1 MFPEC
6 FPVAFAIGREGR
18 RCKGA
23 NKLEGISAQAACML
37 IANKPLGNIK
47 SQWLRTV
54 QLYMIILYKV
64 KICTRE

>member
-23 NKLEGISAQAACML
+23 NKLEGISALAACML
-37 IANKPLGNIK
+37 IASKALGNIK
-47 SQWLRTV
+47 SQ
-54 QLYMIILYKV
+54 
-64 KICTRE
+64 

>member
-6 FPVAFAIGREGR
+6 FLMAFAIGREGR

-23 NKLEGISAQAACML
+23 NKLKGISALAACML
-37 IANKPLGNIK
+37 IANKALGNIK

-54 QLYMIILYKV
+54 WLHMIILYKV
-64 KICTRE
+64 KKCTRE